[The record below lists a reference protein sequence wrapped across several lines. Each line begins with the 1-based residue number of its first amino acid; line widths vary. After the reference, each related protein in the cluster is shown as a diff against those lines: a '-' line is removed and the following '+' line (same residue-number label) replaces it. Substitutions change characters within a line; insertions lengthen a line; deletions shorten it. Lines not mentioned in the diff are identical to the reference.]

1 VVDISE
7 IDTEQLL
14 AGAVQ
19 YLIAGNENAAAVLL
33 LSSTL
38 TLEATG
44 YDWGQ
49 DKITFRLTGPR
60 SIYDVIEGDSNETG
74 DQISS
79 ALRAV
84 LPSGFLFDRVSAR
97 MELVAVEPGWRQELR
112 DVARGTE
119 IHNQAVNADVPRL
132 WNNLRFRSESEVRIA
147 IALDAFGVLFFPN
160 CLGRVGP
167 QEQRRRREADFLI
180 CHNNKWGILE
190 VDGEP
195 FHPPERKVQEDERD
209 RLFKHHGI
217 LVIEHFDATECFNN
231 APEVVQRF
239 LMIMEK
245 QR

>member
-1 VVDISE
+1 M
-7 IDTEQLL
+7 
-14 AGAVQ
+14 
-19 YLIAGNENAAAVLL
+19 
-33 LSSTL
+33 
-38 TLEATG
+38 TLEVTG
-44 YDWGQ
+44 HDWDM
-49 DKITFRLTGPR
+49 DKVSVRLVGPR
-60 SIYDVIEGDSNETG
+60 SLYDVIQGDHNELG
-74 DQISS
+74 DQIN
-79 ALRAV
+79 AAFRAV
-84 LPSGFLFDRVSAR
+84 MPTGFILDWVTAR
-97 MELVAVEPGWRQELR
+97 MELVAAQPGWRQELR
-112 DVARGTE
+112 DIARGTE
-119 IHNQAVNADVPRL
+119 VHNQAASAEAPRV

-147 IALDAFGVLFFPN
+147 MALDAFGVLFFPN

-217 LVIEHFDATECFNN
+217 LVIEHFDANECFNN

-239 LMIMEK
+239 LTIMEK